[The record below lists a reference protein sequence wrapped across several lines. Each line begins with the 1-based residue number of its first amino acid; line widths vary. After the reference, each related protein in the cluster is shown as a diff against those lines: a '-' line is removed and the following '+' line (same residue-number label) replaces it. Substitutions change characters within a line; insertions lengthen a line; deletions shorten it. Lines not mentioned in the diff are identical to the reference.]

1 MFITRPRLFSMV
13 CTMRGHGADRY
24 AYFDRPFIP
33 LAHRGGIT
41 EAAPVEVENS
51 LRGFRAAWDFGY
63 AHLETD
69 VHVTADG
76 LLVAFHDEVLDRVTD
91 ASGRLADLPWA
102 EVSRARIGGSEPIP
116 RLADLL
122 DALPHARFNIDLKA
136 ADAADPLADTL
147 ARHGAFDRVCV
158 GSFQRATIRAFRKLT
173 GGRVAT
179 AASPLEVGVFGL
191 VPGLRSVWPLRGQAF
206 QMPEH
211 EPRTGARLLTRGM
224 VDAAHRAGAVVHVW
238 TINDRPT
245 MERLIDLGVDGIVT
259 DDLATLKAVL
269 VERDLWEGHA

>member
-1 MFITRPRLFSMV
+1 
-13 CTMRGHGADRY
+13 MRGAPADRY
-24 AYFDRPFIP
+24 VYFDRPFIP
-33 LAHRGGIT
+33 LAHRGGIS
-41 EAAPVEVENS
+41 ESAPVEVENS

-76 LLVAFHDEVLDRVTD
+76 ALIAFHDDVLDRVTD
-91 ASGRLADLPWA
+91 ATGRLADLPWA
-102 EVSRARIGGSEPIP
+102 EVSRARIGGTEPIP
-116 RLADLL
+116 LLDDLL

-136 ADAADPLADTL
+136 PGAVQPLVDAV
-147 ARHGAFDRVCV
+147 ARHRAYDRVCV
-158 GSFQRATIRAFRKLT
+158 GSFHLASIRAFRKLT

-206 QMPEH
+206 QMPER
-211 EPRTGARLLTRGM
+211 EPRTGARLLTPGM
-224 VDAAHRAGAVVHVW
+224 VAAAHRAGAVVHVW
-238 TINDRPT
+238 TVNDRPT

-259 DDLATLKAVL
+259 DDLATLRAVL
-269 VERDLWEGHA
+269 VERDLWEGHV